1 MLLHIITFLYNY
13 IVIYRI
19 YCPSFPGATP
29 IFRVI
34 QWTPSSKLW
43 YTTSMKP
50 ILLDC
55 DPGHDDM
62 AAILLAAGSEEI
74 DLLGITTVAGNQTAD
89 KTFLN
94 ARKTLALLGRE
105 DIPVYAGAERP
116 LVRDLVTAPGIHGK
130 SGLDGAELPPPREK
144 PTTEHAVDFLERT
157 LLAGDGG
164 MTLVA
169 TGPLTNVA
177 LLLLKA
183 PRVQEKIEGL
193 VIMGGGSAA
202 SNVTPAAEFNIYVD
216 PEAARTVFSSGL
228 PITLVTVDITNTA
241 LFTDS
246 DIRSLEESPGRVSP
260 KVGGLLRFFYTMNN
274 SRFGLEGAPLHD
286 PLTVAHVIRP
296 EVIVTRPVFVDV
308 ETQGE
313 LTRGR
318 TVIDFF
324 GVTGKPANARVS
336 TGLDLDL
343 YKHLLFEAIR
353 RFD

>member
-1 MLLHIITFLYNY
+1 M
-13 IVIYRI
+13 
-19 YCPSFPGATP
+19 
-29 IFRVI
+29 
-34 QWTPSSKLW
+34 QWTHSSKLW
-43 YTTSMKP
+43 YTTYMTR

-62 AAILLAAGSEEI
+62 AAVLLAVGSREI
-74 DLLGITTVAGNQTAD
+74 DLQGITTVAGNQTAE

-94 ARKTLALLGRE
+94 ARKTLALLDRE
-105 DIPVYAGAERP
+105 DVPVYPGAERP
-116 LVRDLVTAPGIHGK
+116 LVRPLVTAPGIHGK
-130 SGLDGAELPPPREK
+130 SGLDGAELPEPKGK
-144 PTTEHAVDFLERT
+144 PNSEHAVDFLERT

-164 MTLVA
+164 ITLVA

-183 PRVQEKIEGL
+183 PHVRERIDRL

-216 PEAARTVFSSGL
+216 PEAARTVFASGI
-228 PITLVTVDITNTA
+228 PITLVTLDITNTA
-241 LFTDS
+241 LFTDA
-246 DIRSLEESPGRVSP
+246 DIRRLEESSGRVSP
-260 KVGGLLRFFYTMNN
+260 KVGGLLRFFYTMNKN
-274 SRFGLEGAPLHD
+274 RFGLAGAPLHD
-286 PLTVAHVIRP
+286 PLTIAYVIRP
-296 EVIVTRPVFVDV
+296 EVIETRPVFVDV

-324 GVTGKPANARVS
+324 GVTGTPANVEVS
-336 TGLDLDL
+336 TALDLDL
-343 YKHLLFEAIR
+343 YKRLLFEAIS